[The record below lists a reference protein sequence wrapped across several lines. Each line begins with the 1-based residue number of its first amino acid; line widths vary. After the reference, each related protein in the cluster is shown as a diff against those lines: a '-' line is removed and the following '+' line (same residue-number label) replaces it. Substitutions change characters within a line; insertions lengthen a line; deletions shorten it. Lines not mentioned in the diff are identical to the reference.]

1 MSEHYRARKAD
12 VADAQ
17 AIHDLIN
24 LYAQRGDMLPRTMG
38 EVYENLRDF
47 VVVRDAD
54 RLLGC
59 VALHIVWADLAEV
72 KSLAVPEDAQTRGI
86 GSLLVNAAVDEAR
99 RIGLERVFA
108 LTYRPAFFERL
119 GFVQADVMTLP
130 RKVWNECY
138 RCPKFPSCNEIALVL
153 DLTSPPAAASPSPC
167 MERGT
172 EGVRSVAFHASSPM
186 LSSSDKPA

>member
-72 KSLAVPEDAQTRGI
+72 KSLAVPQDAQTRGI

-138 RCPKFPSCNEIALVL
+138 RCPKFPSCNEIALVREL
-153 DLTSPPAAASPSPC
+153 KES
-167 MERGT
+167 
-172 EGVRSVAFHASSPM
+172 
-186 LSSSDKPA
+186 

>member
-1 MSEHYRARKAD
+1 MTTTLRAVKAEIP
-12 VADAQ
+12 DAQ

-47 VVVRDAD
+47 YVVRGDD
-54 RLLGC
+54 GTFMGC
-59 VALHIVWADLAEV
+59 VALHIVWSDLAEV
-72 KSLAVPEDAQTRGI
+72 KSLAVPQDVQARGL
-86 GSLLVNAAVDEAR
+86 GSVLVEATVEEAR
-99 RIGLERVFA
+99 RIGLSRVFA

-138 RCPKFPSCNEIALVL
+138 RCPKFPSCNEIALVR
-153 DLTSPPAAASPSPC
+153 DL
-167 MERGT
+167 
-172 EGVRSVAFHASSPM
+172 
-186 LSSSDKPA
+186 

>member
-1 MSEHYRARKAD
+1 MRSRKRTVMTDTLTAVRAEIH
-12 VADAQ
+12 DAQ

-24 LYAQRGDMLPRTMG
+24 LYAQRGEMLPRTMG

-47 VVVRDAD
+47 LIVRDPSTGSGQATGV
-54 RLLGC
+54 LGC

-72 KSLAVPEDAQTRGI
+72 KSLAVAESASGRGI
-86 GSLLVNAAVDEAR
+86 GSALVTATLEEAQ

-108 LTYRPAFFERL
+108 LTYRPTFFERL

-138 RCPKFPSCNEIALVL
+138 RCPKFPSCNEIALVC
-153 DLTSPPAAASPSPC
+153 DL
-167 MERGT
+167 
-172 EGVRSVAFHASSPM
+172 
-186 LSSSDKPA
+186 

>member
-1 MSEHYRARKAD
+1 MVDQLRAVKAEIG
-12 VADAQ
+12 DAQ

-47 VVVRDAD
+47 YVVHEGGQLV
-54 RLLGC
+54 GC
-59 VALHIVWADLAEV
+59 VALHIVWSDLAEV
-72 KSLAVPEDAQTRGI
+72 KSLAVSEAVQSRGL
-86 GSLLVNAAVDEAR
+86 GSALVNATIDEAGN
-99 RIGLERVFA
+99 IGLERVFA

-138 RCPKFPSCNEIALVL
+138 RCPKFPSCNEIALVR
-153 DLTSPPAAASPSPC
+153 DL
-167 MERGT
+167 
-172 EGVRSVAFHASSPM
+172 
-186 LSSSDKPA
+186 